1 MIKATVHSYLLNF
14 KQPAG
19 TSRGVLRTKESFFL
33 RIEDPTTPFAVGLGE
48 VGVLRGLS
56 VDDVPELE
64 SRLAWTAE
72 NIHLGLEVLYAR
84 NSAFPSIQ
92 FALEQAF
99 SHLQHGFHHFETPFS
114 RGEQGQAINGLIWM
128 GTKHFMLGQIQRRL
142 EEGFG
147 TLKMKVGAISWAD
160 ELALLKGI
168 RERFSSRDLTM
179 RVDANGAFSRSSIDP
194 VLHELAALEVH
205 SIEQPLPTTDRDGL
219 SEVCAV
225 SPIPVALDE
234 SLIGMFSK
242 ADKELLLDTV
252 RPQYIILKPS
262 FIGGW
267 HGADEWIEC
276 AAARG
281 IDWWATSAL
290 ESTVGMNAI
299 AQWTAT
305 KHLHTPQ
312 GLGTGSLYTNNIP
325 GPLEVKKGE
334 LWTAGD
340 VQTSWSLPESLQTF
354 R

>member
-99 SHLQHGFHHFETPFS
+99 SHLQHGFYHFETPFS

-168 RERFSSRDLTM
+168 RERFS
-179 RVDANGAFSRSSIDP
+179 
-194 VLHELAALEVH
+194 
-205 SIEQPLPTTDRDGL
+205 
-219 SEVCAV
+219 
-225 SPIPVALDE
+225 
-234 SLIGMFSK
+234 
-242 ADKELLLDTV
+242 
-252 RPQYIILKPS
+252 
-262 FIGGW
+262 
-267 HGADEWIEC
+267 
-276 AAARG
+276 
-281 IDWWATSAL
+281 
-290 ESTVGMNAI
+290 
-299 AQWTAT
+299 
-305 KHLHTPQ
+305 
-312 GLGTGSLYTNNIP
+312 
-325 GPLEVKKGE
+325 
-334 LWTAGD
+334 
-340 VQTSWSLPESLQTF
+340 
-354 R
+354 

>member
-114 RGEQGQAINGLIWM
+114 HGEQGQAINGLIWM
-128 GTKHFMLGQIQRRL
+128 GTKHFMLDQIQRRL

-168 RERFSSRDLTM
+168 RERFSSRDLTL

-205 SIEQPLPTTDRDGL
+205 SIEQPLPPADREGL
-219 SEVCAV
+219 AQICAT
-225 SPIPVALDE
+225 SPVPIALDE
-234 SLIGMFSK
+234 SLIGVFS
-242 ADKELLLDTV
+242 AVEKERLLDEV
-252 RPQYIILKPS
+252 RPQFIILKPS

-267 HGADEWIEC
+267 RGSNEWIDC
-276 AAARG
+276 AKARG
-281 IDWWATSAL
+281 IAWWATSAL

-305 KHLHTPQ
+305 KQLLLPQ

-325 GPLEVKKGE
+325 GPLEVKNGE
-334 LWTAGD
+334 LWTVGD
-340 VQTSWSLPESLQTF
+340 VQKLWSFPDSVSPF
-354 R
+354 K

>member
-1 MIKATVHSYLLNF
+1 
-14 KQPAG
+14 
-19 TSRGVLRTKESFFL
+19 
-33 RIEDPTTPFAVGLGE
+33 
-48 VGVLRGLS
+48 
-56 VDDVPELE
+56 
-64 SRLAWTAE
+64 
-72 NIHLGLEVLYAR
+72 
-84 NSAFPSIQ
+84 
-92 FALEQAF
+92 
-99 SHLQHGFHHFETPFS
+99 
-114 RGEQGQAINGLIWM
+114 NGLIWM
-128 GTKHFMLGQIQRRL
+128 GTKHFMLDQIQRRL

-168 RERFSSRDLTM
+168 RERFSSRDLTL

-267 HGADEWIEC
+267 RGADEWIEC